1 MTGHIFFYL
10 GESLITWCSTKQ
22 ETVALSSC
30 EAEFMAITE
39 TARQAIWLKDL
50 LCEVMGF
57 EWKKV
62 VIRIDNQSATR

>member
-1 MTGHIFFYL
+1 M
-10 GESLITWCSTKQ
+10 WCSTKQ

-30 EAEFMAITE
+30 EAVFMAGTE
-39 TARQAIWLKDL
+39 AAHQEIGLKDL

>member
-1 MTGHIFFYL
+1 M
-10 GESLITWCSTKQ
+10 
-22 ETVALSSC
+22 SSC
-30 EAEFMAITE
+30 EAEFMAGTE
-39 TARQAIWLKDL
+39 AARQEIGLKDL